1 MTAATPREL
10 VRLLVAVRSRR
21 RPPRIAAGCIA
32 VPERYPEA
40 GRGVAVAD
48 ARLLEAVAGTGV
60 AVHVWTVND
69 PARMAALVAAG
80 ATGIV
85 TDELG
90 VLRETLVG
98 LGRW

>member
-1 MTAATPREL
+1 M
-10 VRLLVAVRSRR
+10 
-21 RPPRIAAGCIA
+21 
-32 VPERYPEA
+32 PERYPEA

-48 ARLLEAVAGTGV
+48 ARLLEVAAEAGV

-80 ATGIV
+80 AAGIV
-85 TDELG
+85 TDELDA
-90 VLRETLVG
+90 LRATLVG